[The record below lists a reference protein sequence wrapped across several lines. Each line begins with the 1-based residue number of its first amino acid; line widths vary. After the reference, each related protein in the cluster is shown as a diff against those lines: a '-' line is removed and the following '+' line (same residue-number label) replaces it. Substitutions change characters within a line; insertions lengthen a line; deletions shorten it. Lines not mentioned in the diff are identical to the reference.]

1 MIKEFFM
8 YNQQQRVQ
16 LLQLARDS
24 ISCGL
29 KNSTALMIKVQDFES
44 ELQQNRACFVTLH
57 KNNQLRG
64 CIGSLEAHRALVL
77 DVCENAYSAA
87 FRDPRFNRLQENEFD
102 QLALSISV
110 LTPSTEIDFNSE
122 QDLLDKI
129 KPGIDGLI
137 LQEGH
142 HRGTFLPS
150 VWEQLPDPVQFL
162 QHLKIKAGL
171 SANFWSDNIRVSR
184 YQTESFE

>member
-1 MIKEFFM
+1 M
-8 YNQQQRVQ
+8 YNQQQRDQ
-16 LLQLARDS
+16 LLKLARDS
-24 ISCGL
+24 ISYGL
-29 KNSTALMIKVQDFES
+29 KNSKALTIKVQNFED
-44 ELQQNRACFVTLH
+44 ELRQNRACFVTLH

-64 CIGSLEAHRALVL
+64 CIGSLEAQRALVL

-87 FRDPRFNRLQENEFD
+87 FRDLRFNRLQESEFD

-110 LTPSTEIDFNSE
+110 LTPSTEIDFDSE
-122 QDLLDKI
+122 QDLLGKI
-129 KPGIDGLI
+129 QPGIDGLI
-137 LQEGH
+137 LQEGY

-150 VWEQLPDPVQFL
+150 VWEQLPDPAEFL

-171 SANFWSDNIRVSR
+171 SANFWSDTIRVSL